1 LVATLVENEEGHSK
15 NGRDKAPGF
24 GGKLRQLAMLTAAA
38 LLLMVIGALISR
50 LFLKDDRISAVFSP
64 GKSPETHQMIP
75 AGPPPEPVDSHAE
88 PPPGNVPVQPESS
101 AREGSFL
108 QNEMDTK
115 IPSALL
121 SPAGQIET
129 PASEAAVPATKDI
142 SGADTPLPPKPE
154 MLPPE
159 TSESGFFPY
168 SLRSS
173 SYKQPFRAER
183 ELTEIRQMGLTPYL
197 VRADLGE
204 MGVWW
209 RVYIGFYATDEA
221 ASKAKALYN
230 LSHVTIQKTDY
241 ACQLGEF
248 SAETELSP
256 LFDRLKQT
264 DFSPYVIQ
272 KGKDSFLL
280 YVGAYERKRDAE
292 SDHRKLL
299 KNGFKNNI
307 VKR

>member
-1 LVATLVENEEGHSK
+1 
-15 NGRDKAPGF
+15 
-24 GGKLRQLAMLTAAA
+24 
-38 LLLMVIGALISR
+38 MVIGALISR
-50 LFLKDDRISAVFSP
+50 LFLKDDQISSVFSP
-64 GKSPETHQMIP
+64 GKSPETHQIIP
-75 AGPPPEPVDSHAE
+75 ESPATGPVDSHAVQ
-88 PPPGNVPVQPESS
+88 PVPGNVPLQPETAGRGDLSIH
-101 AREGSFL
+101 
-108 QNEMDTK
+108 NEMDSK
-115 IPSALL
+115 
-121 SPAGQIET
+121 SPAELLPPAGRTGT
-129 PASEAAVPATKDI
+129 PPADTAAHSAKDI
-142 SGADTPLPPKPE
+142 PGADTPLPPKPE